1 MTERILEMYPEQVRE
16 AIQETIHWQGKIN
29 KKELTDR
36 EQEVLYFISL
46 GWNEQKTSNALNIT
60 PNTYRSYT
68 RNILNKLNANNK
80 AEAIA
85 RAFRCGLLSC

>member
-1 MTERILEMYPEQVRE
+1 MTETILQSYPENIKE
-16 AIQETIHWQGKIN
+16 AIRETLNWQGTIN

-46 GWNEQKTSNALNIT
+46 GWNEVETSQALNIT
-60 PNTYRSYT
+60 PHTYRSYT

-85 RAFRCGLLSC
+85 KAFRCGLLST